1 MLEVAIVIGIGIVRF
16 VIIGHLDLLGEI
28 RKMPFGL
35 LVVLIVSSCSSQA
48 EWDIPTRRMTSIP
61 APGRRPGLSL
71 TG

>member
-1 MLEVAIVIGIGIVRF
+1 MLEVGPEFGIGIF
-16 VIIGHLDLLGEI
+16 EIIGHLDLLGEI